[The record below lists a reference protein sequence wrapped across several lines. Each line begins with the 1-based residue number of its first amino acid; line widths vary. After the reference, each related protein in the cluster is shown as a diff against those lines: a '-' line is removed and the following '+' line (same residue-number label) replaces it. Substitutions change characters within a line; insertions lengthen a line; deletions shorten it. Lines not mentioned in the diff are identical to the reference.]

1 MRRGGTG
8 SCQRSFY
15 VCQLREALEIASVR
29 WHQRRLATTESAGHA
44 AVMEVEDEYLVQRAV
59 EGLLDD
65 LDDDAAFQSLTPE
78 QQAASPAWV
87 PAGLVSNGGFEA
99 WVESLGQRTL
109 EAVAGLR
116 LMGADGYAG
125 LLEQLA
131 RLYPTLG
138 AADADTRLSAMDA
151 WGDREVGQ
159 LHQLTQQFFELQQA
173 HDLEEQF
180 VAPFVRA
187 YPRQFPLRVEDL

>member
-1 MRRGGTG
+1 
-8 SCQRSFY
+8 
-15 VCQLREALEIASVR
+15 LRAFAG
-29 WHQRRLATTESAGHA
+29 HQRRLATTGSAGHA
-44 AVMEVEDEYLVQRAV
+44 VVMEVEDEYLVQRAV
-59 EGLLDD
+59 EGLLGD

-78 QQAASPAWV
+78 EQAASLAWFL
-87 PAGLVSNGGFEA
+87 AGLVSNGGFEA
-99 WVESLGQRTL
+99 WVESLGQRTP
-109 EAVAGLR
+109 EAVAGLQ
-116 LMGADGYAG
+116 LLGADGYAG

-187 YPRQFPLRVEDL
+187 HPRQFPLRVEDL

>member
-1 MRRGGTG
+1 MAAMRPP
-8 SCQRSFY
+8 
-15 VCQLREALEIASVR
+15 
-29 WHQRRLATTESAGHA
+29 
-44 AVMEVEDEYLVQRAV
+44 
-59 EGLLDD
+59 GLLDD
-65 LDDDAAFQSLTPE
+65 LDDDAAFQSLTLE
-78 QQAASPAWV
+78 EQAASLAWV
-87 PAGLVSNGGFEA
+87 LAGLVSNGGFEA
-99 WVESLGQRTL
+99 WVESLGQRTP

-151 WGDREVGQ
+151 WGDREVSQ
-159 LHQLTQQFFELQQA
+159 LHQLTQQFLELQQV
-173 HDLEEQF
+173 HDLEERF

-187 YPRQFPLRVEDL
+187 HPRQFRQVACSLQW

>member
-1 MRRGGTG
+1 VAVSGRREQEA
-8 SCQRSFY
+8 SCFTVIVWRDQA
-15 VCQLREALEIASVR
+15 E
-29 WHQRRLATTESAGHA
+29 HA
-44 AVMEVEDEYLVQRAV
+44 AQ
-59 EGLLDD
+59 
-65 LDDDAAFQSLTPE
+65 FLTPK
-78 QQAASPAWV
+78 QQAASLAWV
-87 PAGLVSNGGFEA
+87 LAGLGSNGGFEA

-138 AADADTRLSAMDA
+138 AADADTRLSAMDG

-159 LHQLTQQFFELQQA
+159 LHQLTQQFFELQRHPHPTA
-173 HDLEEQF
+173 LYLAT
-180 VAPFVRA
+180 V
-187 YPRQFPLRVEDL
+187 